1 MNPISSHNLSKV
13 ITKMTKADA
22 MAPVIA
28 LEATVVTGRTY
39 QAYKRGKWDEA
50 RERFIEES
58 MGSVVWLGG
67 VASLNKLGD
76 KAIGEIL
83 KKPGAN
89 FDVGTDKILRTPFQ
103 NFMKNVAPKGFS
115 EKQVALIKGT
125 KVMTSIVLA
134 NLFIGFV
141 MPKINQ
147 GLTKKLRHERRIQA
161 NGADKLELQNNNNK
175 KTNQPTFKGS
185 PISAIN
191 AFTNCIENT
200 NTGKLL
206 SSDAGIAGG
215 RMYNARRKEERREI
229 AIRDIGSIYFYM
241 WAQGHVGNLMNLV
254 ESGHATRLNPST
266 TKIFNEY
273 LTKYVGDKNVD
284 VNEFRNAI
292 LGKESPLKPEFKFET
307 EKLSGLDKM
316 LNKKPL
322 EVIKLSEAEKLIE
335 DEAVLKRV
343 REMSTLQPK
352 RLGEAVLTK
361 QQLIDAYNKAEINNV
376 ELLHDVFSDFTGGNK
391 AKNIK
396 GDYANEY
403 KYVSN
408 KKLYKLK
415 GEMAQYVDR
424 ICKEAK
430 DGKVNKALLEKV
442 QKKNLIYNGVNFL
455 AGFAVAA
462 AFLST
467 FIPKIQYYVTRK
479 TTGVDAFPGVYD
491 FEHHQ
496 EEVD

>member
-1 MNPISSHNLSKV
+1 
-13 ITKMTKADA
+13 MTKADA

-39 QAYKRGKWDEA
+39 QAYKRGKGDEA

-67 VASLNKLGD
+67 VVSLNKLGD
-76 KAIGEIL
+76 KAIGKIL

-115 EKQVALIKGT
+115 PTSVALMKGT
-125 KVMTSIVLA
+125 KVLTSVVLA

-147 GLTKKLRHERRIQA
+147 GLTKKLRHERR
-161 NGADKLELQNNNNK
+161 LEQENKQQQNK
-175 KTNQPTFKGS
+175 KTIQPSFKGGS
-185 PISAIN
+185 IGAIN
-191 AFTNCIENT
+191 AINKFTNCIENT
-200 NTGKLL
+200 TTGQLL
-206 SSDAGIAGG
+206 SSDVGIAGG
-215 RMYNARRKEERREI
+215 RMYNARRKEERREVF
-229 AIRDIGSIYFYM
+229 IRDVGSIYFYM
-241 WAQGHVGNLMNLV
+241 WAQGHVGKLLNLA

-266 TKIFNEY
+266 TKIFSEY

-292 LGKESPLKPEFKFET
+292 LGKESPLKPEFKFEA

-322 EVIKLSEAEKLIE
+322 EVIKLSEAEKLIN
-335 DEAVLKRV
+335 DEAILKRV

-352 RLGEAVLTK
+352 RMGEAVLTK

-376 ELLHDVFSDFTGGNK
+376 ELLQNVFDDFTGGNK
-391 AKNIK
+391 KKGIK
-396 GDYANEY
+396 GDYINEY

-415 GEMAQYVDR
+415 DEMAQYVDR

-430 DGKVNKALLEKV
+430 DGKINKALLEKV

-467 FIPKIQYYVTRK
+467 LIPKFQYYVTRK

-491 FEHHQ
+491 YDKKQ
-496 EEVD
+496 EEID